1 MTKAKY
7 HRMLSGFR
15 YLQIILLLSLLL
27 TGCKDPG
34 SFVIN
39 GEIKGLTHSDLYIV
53 TQNNS
58 SYTID
63 TIATQKGKFSY
74 EGISE
79 NLSPVIIYMETGS
92 AWVTVWAK
100 NGEKIS
106 VKGDANY
113 PELILA
119 KGNKVSDLLSEFKE
133 SNKTVIQER
142 CDLRDKER
150 QNQDLNE
157 ELDMT
162 DISTSFQ
169 IKNLDLLLKNKAEDF
184 VGAHPGSF
192 ASLVLIQD
200 YILDVEDAKSIQSY
214 LEALEGEA
222 RENELYQ
229 KIKDLISR
237 EMIIAEGNPAPEFNL
252 VTTANDSISLDTYKD
267 KYLLLT
273 FLASW
278 CEACEQAYASL
289 SDIRKEFSEKDLK
302 ILTISLDENSVD
314 WKKLAEEKN
323 IIWDQVIDNKGWDS
337 DVADAYKVNAIPTG
351 FLIDKKG
358 TIIGSGLPLD
368 IVKER
373 LNLLIKGE

>member
-1 MTKAKY
+1 
-7 HRMLSGFR
+7 MLSGFR
-15 YLQIILLLSLLL
+15 RLHIILLLSLLL
-27 TGCKDPG
+27 TGCKDSG

-58 SYTID
+58 GYTID

-79 NLSPVIIYMETGS
+79 SLSPAIIYMETGS
-92 AWVTVWAK
+92 AWITVWAK

-119 KGNKVSDLLSEFKE
+119 KGNKVCDHLSEFKE
-133 SNKTVIQER
+133 SNKATIQER

-150 QNQDLNE
+150 QNQGLNE

-162 DISTSFQ
+162 DTPTSSQ
-169 IKNLDLLLKNKAEDF
+169 IKNLDLFLKNKAEDF
-184 VGAHPGSF
+184 VGAHPGSL

-200 YILDVEDAKSIQSY
+200 YILDFEDAKSIQSY
-214 LEALEGEA
+214 LEILEGEA

-229 KIKDLISR
+229 KIQDLISR
-237 EMIIAEGNPAPEFNL
+237 EVITAEGNPAPEFNL
-252 VTTANDSISLDTYKD
+252 ITTANDSISLDTYRD

-278 CEACEQAYASL
+278 CEACEQSYASL

-302 ILTISLDENSVD
+302 ILSISLDENSVD
-314 WKKLAEEKN
+314 WKNLAEEKN
-323 IIWDQVIDNKGWDS
+323 ITWDQVIDNRGWDS
-337 DVADAYKVNAIPTG
+337 EVADTYNVNAIPTC

-358 TIIGSGLPLD
+358 TVIGSGLPLN

-373 LNLLIKGE
+373 LNLLIKGG